1 MKAQKVLIG
10 LLLFTLFNNQL
21 LSQDADGCKEHPM
34 FPNRM
39 SNYFLTECASNF
51 DAVEFWMSADASQ
64 TVSRE
69 GSKFSLRYDFN
80 TESGQQKP
88 SVLQI
93 LRNYENAAKK
103 IGGTTMYF
111 NINSA
116 TAVYKIQVNGK
127 EAAWVKVE
135 TGGND
140 SNDFIMVTILELEK
154 MKQEITA
161 NDILTAL
168 NNEGRIVLYINFET
182 GKADIKAESLSII
195 NEVADMLIS
204 NPSVRIRVEGHTDN
218 VGTSSTNKTLSENR
232 ARSVVNALLKKSIDQ
247 SKLSSQGFG
256 QDKPIADNGTEEGKA
271 KNRRVEIAK
280 VN

>member
-1 MKAQKVLIG
+1 VA
-10 LLLFTLFNNQL
+10 
-21 LSQDADGCKEHPM
+21 
-34 FPNRM
+34 
-39 SNYFLTECASNF
+39 ECASNF
-51 DAVEFWMSADASQ
+51 DAVEFWISADASQ

-80 TESGQQKP
+80 TESGQQEP